1 MYDAN
6 VNFIRE
12 RIIKWLPIYKY
23 TIMTTN
29 PRYVEEKYNYWYF
42 LQNSGVKE
50 APIYRLSYAYYNST
64 YDNLGYNLDLS
75 SLTTIGNYGLYY
87 TFYGCNFV
95 RGALNFDNLNSI
107 GQYGLGSAF
116 YSCPNINSVKF
127 SKSDMSNGQYSLSY
141 AFAYCS
147 ALSTVDMS
155 KVITVG
161 SNNYIFNYTF
171 RGCTNLQTVDLS
183 SLVYIY
189 SYTFYYTFLD
199 CTSLTS
205 VDLSGLVTLYT
216 SGRQQLYGIFSGCT
230 SLTSF
235 VFNSLARLTRNTL
248 SYAFQNCTSL
258 TSVSFPA
265 LTTNSFGSY
274 TNQFSSM
281 LVGCSN
287 VTVHFPSNLEAVIGS
302 WTDVIN
308 GFGGTGTTVL
318 YGHNYRNS
326 LLFSRNDELV
336 NGDIVKVLDKEGNKV
351 TYEIYGSQR
360 TTSTDTS
367 SYARTAEVTGGV
379 CELVLSEPL
388 ELPNQTNNRL
398 MFCRS
403 KP

>member
-1 MYDAN
+1 MAKLVLGTNKSTYAIPASVRN
-6 VNFIRE
+6 VTPE
-12 RIIKWLPIYKY
+12 YY
-23 TIMTTN
+23 TEFVVDSNGTIDYSKNTKPMD
-29 PRYVEEKYNYWYF
+29 F
-42 LQNSGVKE
+42 SGVKE

-75 SLTTIGNYGLYY
+75 SLTTIGNYGLYC

-161 SNNYIFNYTF
+161 SNNYIFNYAF

-189 SYTFYYTFLD
+189 SYTFYYAFLD

-205 VDLSGLVTLYT
+205 VDLSGLVSLYT
-216 SGRQQLYGIFSGCT
+216 SGRQQFYGTFSGCT

-248 SYAFQNCTSL
+248 SYSFQNCTSL

-287 VTVHFPSNLEAVIGS
+287 VTVHFPSNLQSVIGS
-302 WTDVIN
+302 WTDIIN

-318 YGHNYRNS
+318 YDLPATIEIIGANNS
-326 LLFSRNDELV
+326 
-336 NGDIVKVLDKEGNKV
+336 
-351 TYEIYGSQR
+351 TYLRQPKKDTSTALAWYYNAT
-360 TTSTDTS
+360 TTSYTSGTSNPSVGDTIYS
-367 SYARTAEVTGGV
+367 DAACTTSVTTV
-379 CELVLSEPL
+379 NSII
-388 ELPNQTNNRL
+388 
-398 MFCRS
+398 S
-403 KP
+403 